1 MITNFNKIISLGLL
15 ITTLAFGFEK
25 VGTTSFQFLKVG
37 MSARSTGMGEA
48 YSAAVFGA
56 DAVFWNPGALTTVR
70 RFDVEASYMDYFF
83 DVKHT
88 SLAIGWKS
96 ARSWTELLRATTRLR
111 AGSRP
116 KRVSSKA

>member
-15 ITTLAFGFEK
+15 ISTLAFGFEK

-56 DAVFWNPGALTTVR
+56 DNAQGGYVYLGQGAVEVR
-70 RFDVEASYMDYFF
+70 FIAVDAV
-83 DVKHT
+83 
-88 SLAIGWKS
+88 G
-96 ARSWTELLRATTRLR
+96 
-111 AGSRP
+111 
-116 KRVSSKA
+116 